1 MFSFPDFFFSY
12 LVFFFLFWRFLFF
25 VFWFLLC
32 CCMYMSMII
41 LCYVCSRLILK
52 HRREKEKRVFESCVF
67 YMRGLLLKLFSG
79 VLSGAYMGILW
90 TFISKRETKRMFYN
104 TVKTFLHLKLPR
116 KYKKKKGEKN
126 SLEYFKGLKILVW
139 EKIKTLTLIKIHHN
153 FVT

>member
-79 VLSGAYMGILW
+79 VLSGSYMGMKYCGLSFQKEKQKGC
-90 TFISKRETKRMFYN
+90 FIIQWKHFCIWNFQGNIKR
-104 TVKTFLHLKLPR
+104 
-116 KYKKKKGEKN
+116 KKGEK
-126 SLEYFKGLKILVW
+126 IVW
-139 EKIKTLTLIKIHHN
+139 NISRG
-153 FVT
+153 